1 MKKISLLLVA
11 LTVAVSASA
20 GMNLKTDR
28 SVKSNRI
35 LPKTEMSKNL
45 VKPKDLKALPAKSRT
60 TKDQPAGVVKEYLR
74 SGDAIFA
81 DNSITT
87 GPQSGRM
94 TIVFAEDG
102 KVYMKNLMYN
112 SESQYGENW
121 VEGQLND
128 DGTEITVPLGQSI
141 YWNDYYG
148 ADIVLAWGSTSIEER
163 EDGTYVLFDKDEQV
177 TEVVYTIDGN
187 VIYGPEGIAPVEDDD
202 NPYWSY
208 HATGLGTMWSDDGT
222 FGGFMEWNTVLT
234 ETTPQVTPTVIT
246 EQPEGQLYTYIRKS
260 AALSNSINGLN
271 VSETDGKVSVVFGEN
286 GKVYIQNPMWW
297 YDNYNSWVEGTYD
310 WMTGIITIPTGQF
323 LNWDEYYEGGVQLL
337 WGYTYTYQDGVD
349 PETDEPQ
356 YQLFH
361 DIDERTT
368 EIQFLVD
375 GNDLYLLGSAGDIHA
390 PYPEWGNT
398 MGMTG
403 VWSDDG
409 LWSCVEFSQFD
420 EDGHELPFGK
430 IQHTVPTVPANPTAD
445 EWHDSGSEN
454 GYSQFFYT
462 LPTEDVN
469 GNPLNPEYLSYSI
482 FTDDDQLFTFPA
494 VNYVY
499 DLTYDI
505 DEVPY
510 WLYSNGVDFSD
521 YHTYFYRTNENDN
534 PMFAWR
540 IGIQVYYTVNG
551 ERNASDIVYLEVFP
565 HTGVQELNAVKAV
578 ASVRYFNVAGQ
589 EMAHPEG
596 LTIQVTTYADGTTS
610 TVKVVK

>member
-11 LTVAVSASA
+11 LTVAVSALA
-20 GMNLKTDR
+20 GMNLKTAR

-35 LPKTEMSKNL
+35 LPKTEMSKNF
-45 VKPKDLKALPAKSRT
+45 VKPKDLKALPAKSRA

-112 SESQYGENW
+112 SESQYGESW

-260 AALSNSINGLN
+260 AAL
-271 VSETDGKVSVVFGEN
+271 
-286 GKVYIQNPMWW
+286 
-297 YDNYNSWVEGTYD
+297 
-310 WMTGIITIPTGQF
+310 
-323 LNWDEYYEGGVQLL
+323 
-337 WGYTYTYQDGVD
+337 
-349 PETDEPQ
+349 
-356 YQLFH
+356 
-361 DIDERTT
+361 
-368 EIQFLVD
+368 
-375 GNDLYLLGSAGDIHA
+375 
-390 PYPEWGNT
+390 
-398 MGMTG
+398 
-403 VWSDDG
+403 
-409 LWSCVEFSQFD
+409 
-420 EDGHELPFGK
+420 K
-430 IQHTVPTVPANPTAD
+430 I
-445 EWHDSGSEN
+445 G
-454 GYSQFFYT
+454 
-462 LPTEDVN
+462 
-469 GNPLNPEYLSYSI
+469 
-482 FTDDDQLFTFPA
+482 
-494 VNYVY
+494 
-499 DLTYDI
+499 
-505 DEVPY
+505 
-510 WLYSNGVDFSD
+510 
-521 YHTYFYRTNENDN
+521 R
-534 PMFAWR
+534 
-540 IGIQVYYTVNG
+540 
-551 ERNASDIVYLEVFP
+551 
-565 HTGVQELNAVKAV
+565 
-578 ASVRYFNVAGQ
+578 
-589 EMAHPEG
+589 AH
-596 LTIQVTTYADGTTS
+596 V
-610 TVKVVK
+610 